1 MPDPVPFPSA
11 SAPDSSTDFGAS
23 NAAEK
28 RMRVGKAPRTVTLVG
43 LMGAG
48 KSTVGRRLAKLLG
61 APFYDADQE
70 IMEAAG
76 CSVADIFEIYG
87 EAIFRDLEKR
97 VMMRLLDI
105 PGAVIAAGGGAFLN
119 QIIREKVRTQSVSV
133 WLQADL
139 DVLLERVSM
148 RNVRPLLERGDKRA
162 ILQRLMDERYP
173 IYSDSDLIVDSNI
186 ASHEAVVDRVIGALE
201 AYWKQWP

>member
-1 MPDPVPFPSA
+1 MSDPALFPSA
-11 SAPDSSTDFGAS
+11 PAPESSTDSGAR
-23 NAAEK
+23 NASDA
-28 RMRVGKAPRTVTLVG
+28 RARTGKAPRTVTLVG

-70 IMEAAG
+70 ITEAAG

-87 EAIFRDLEKR
+87 ETIFRDLEKR
-97 VMMRLLDI
+97 VMLRLLDI

-119 QIIREKVRTQSVSV
+119 QTIREKVRSQSVSV